1 MMESYVYIV
10 ECADKT
16 LYTGWT
22 NRPVQRLAAHNA
34 GKGAKYTRS
43 RKPVKLVYLERLPDR
58 SAGLIREAQIKKLTA
73 EEKRRLVESC
83 AGRSQALYRLVKEG
97 EAAANPQVR
106 TRSANACTQT
116 RAKQKKGKTKSE

>member
-1 MMESYVYIV
+1 MESYVYIV

-22 NRPVQRLAAHNA
+22 NRPVHRLATHNA

-73 EEKRRLVESC
+73 GEKRRLVESC
-83 AGRSQALYRLVKEG
+83 AGRSQALYRFVQEG
-97 EAAANPQVR
+97 GADAANLQVR
-106 TRSANACTQT
+106 TQGADACTQT
-116 RAKQKKGKTKSE
+116 CAKQKKGKTKNE

>member
-43 RKPVKLVYLERLPDR
+43 RKPVELVYLERLPDR
-58 SAGLIREAQIKKLTA
+58 SAGLVREAQIKKLTA

-83 AGRSQALYRLVKEG
+83 AERSQALYRLVQKG
-97 EAAANPQVR
+97 EANAAQP
-106 TRSANACTQT
+106 ST